1 MGLKGSGK
9 ANVVRRQVKGPV
21 GYTALGASL
30 FMGDDD

>member
-1 MGLKGSGK
+1 
-9 ANVVRRQVKGPV
+9 VRRQVKGPV